1 MGKYNPDWDRK
12 YAKTEKGRAA
22 HRRAMERYRAKK
34 REQLLAYQREYAR
47 AHYTHTP
54 KAHEPGVCLF
64 CGQTFTPSHGNQLY
78 CSNSCTIRA
87 RNQRSR
93 ARNIESGKIQTFTKV
108 CKWCG
113 HEFRTTSGLKI
124 YCSPICCRR
133 SCDHARH
140 EKSSRKAKAAASHGG
155 LTSEQVRTVE
165 HDMGLEPSCRF
176 RNSKSWTPAMHKY
189 AQRMYMSAHGLFSR
203 YIPDNT

>member
-1 MGKYNPDWDRK
+1 MGRYNPDWDRK

-87 RNQRSR
+87 RNQRVR
-93 ARNIESGKIQTFTKV
+93 ARDIESGKIRTFTKV

-113 HEFRTTSGLKI
+113 KSFETTNSNKV
-124 YCSPICCRR
+124 YCDADCKR
-133 SCDHARH
+133 SAA
-140 EKSSRKAKAAASHGG
+140 SSRERASAGQFG
-155 LTSEQVRTVE
+155 MREDQMRAVE
-165 HDMGLEPSCRF
+165 RDMALPPGERYSASR
-176 RNSKSWTPAMHKY
+176 RWTQAQRKY
-189 AQRMYMSAHGLFSR
+189 AQKLYMVNHGIFSR
-203 YIPDNT
+203 